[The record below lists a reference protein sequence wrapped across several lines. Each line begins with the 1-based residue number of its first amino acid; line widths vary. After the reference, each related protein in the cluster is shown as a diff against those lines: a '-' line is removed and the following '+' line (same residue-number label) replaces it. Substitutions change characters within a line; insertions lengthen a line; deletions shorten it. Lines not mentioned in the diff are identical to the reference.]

1 VIADTGVKLEG
12 PVQESE
18 GAKYRSL
25 SGVHAYA
32 GGMELD
38 LAGVNTAGSVEKE
51 WIFQRNDAEGLIPG
65 KLLRKYHMIF
75 NYPER
80 TLTFARAGSV
90 EPRGEKIKADIG
102 PNNGFPR
109 IEVEVAR
116 QAYGVLLDTGA
127 SFTMISRVKLDEWSK
142 ANPTWPTAT
151 GATAFANM
159 IGGKMESDALMMRI
173 PEMKIGSFTVRQSG
187 VVSRPDGTFEKMMS
201 PIMTAPIIGSVAGN
215 VLCDFR
221 VEIDYQNGLV
231 YLTKTKRV
239 SDPAISGV
247 GLVLAPGKSG
257 LIVSAIASTA
267 AADVKKGVHPGD
279 ELIAVDGVSMAGKP
293 LAAAALALQGVKGM
307 AKGLTLLRNGESV
320 SVTVTCASL
329 L

>member
-1 VIADTGVKLEG
+1 
-12 PVQESE
+12 
-18 GAKYRSL
+18 
-25 SGVHAYA
+25 
-32 GGMELD
+32 
-38 LAGVNTAGSVEKE
+38 
-51 WIFQRNDAEGLIPG
+51 
-65 KLLRKYHMIF
+65 
-75 NYPER
+75 
-80 TLTFARAGSV
+80 
-90 EPRGEKIKADIG
+90 
-102 PNNGFPR
+102 
-109 IEVEVAR
+109 
-116 QAYGVLLDTGA
+116 
-127 SFTMISRVKLDEWSK
+127 
-142 ANPTWPTAT
+142 
-151 GATAFANM
+151 
-159 IGGKMESDALMMRI
+159 
-173 PEMKIGSFTVRQSG
+173 
-187 VVSRPDGTFEKMMS
+187 
-201 PIMTAPIIGSVAGN
+201 VAGN

-293 LAAAALALQGVKGM
+293 LAAAALALQGVKGT